1 MKEFNPESLPDVL
14 QAKYL
19 ELKDSSIGKYFFLYF
34 LHLMEYLEYKEENGN
49 SVFFD
54 SENTFIVPLPS
65 IDSSEKFSE
74 LERINKNLEKFSILL
89 KKRFGKDVNNFVDK
103 TQTLSLLDFNWIKTY
118 YKNAII
124 ILYDICM
131 TLKRL

>member
-19 ELKDSSIGKYFFLYF
+19 ELKDSLIGKYFFLYF

-54 SENTFIVPLPS
+54 SENTFVVPLPF
-65 IDSSEKFSE
+65 IDSHEKYLE
-74 LERINKNLEKFSILL
+74 LERINRNLEKFSILL
-89 KKRFGKDVNNFVDK
+89 KKRFGKAVNNFVGK
-103 TQTLSLLDFNWIKTY
+103 TQTLSLLDFN
-118 YKNAII
+118 
-124 ILYDICM
+124 
-131 TLKRL
+131 

>member
-1 MKEFNPESLPDVL
+1 MKEFNSESLPDVL

-54 SENTFIVPLPS
+54 SENTFVAPLPF
-65 IDSSEKFSE
+65 IDSHEKYLE
-74 LERINKNLEKFSILL
+74 LERINRNLEKFSILL
-89 KKRFGKDVNNFVDK
+89 KKRFGKAVNNFVGK
-103 TQTLSLLDFNWIKTY
+103 TQTLSLLDFN
-118 YKNAII
+118 
-124 ILYDICM
+124 
-131 TLKRL
+131 